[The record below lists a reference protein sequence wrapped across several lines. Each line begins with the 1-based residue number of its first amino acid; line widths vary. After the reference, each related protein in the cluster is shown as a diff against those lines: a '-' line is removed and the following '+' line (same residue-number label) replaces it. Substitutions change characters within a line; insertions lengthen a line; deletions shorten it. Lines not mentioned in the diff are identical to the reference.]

1 MTFVRKRSLRPPT
14 VRGWVM
20 VALIGLAVLA
30 LTAAG
35 YVAYLIQEGR
45 VEIRVDESLLAQAEE
60 LRVLADNGVDP
71 ETGARF
77 DSPEDLVRE
86 ATGRT
91 VPARNG
97 GTLGLVDGSLA
108 YTSPVAP
115 VSLEDDAELVRAL
128 EGMDIQE
135 PVFRTV
141 TTESTVYRVAYVPV
155 TAVAA
160 ESPQPDTSS
169 ASLVLAYDL
178 SAEKR
183 AFSEIFLIYAAVS
196 AALVLVISA
205 VAWVVAGRLLRPVR
219 VLADAARS
227 IGRED
232 LSERIPVRGNDDLA
246 EMTRSVNGM
255 LERLEAAF
263 TAQRQLVNDV
273 SHELR
278 TPLTV
283 ISGHL
288 EVMEIEDWCDVRD
301 TRELALDEIERMNR
315 VIDDLLTLATTE
327 QPGFVRV
334 EPTEIGPL
342 MEEVFD
348 KVSAL
353 GPQQWV
359 LDQRTGGE
367 AELDRQRITQAVLQ
381 LAANAAKFAPDDST
395 VCLGSQ
401 RVLDGVEFW
410 VRDEGPGIAEE
421 DRRRIFERFERVNFS
436 APGAGLGLPIV
447 AAIARAHGGEVRCE
461 SGSGD
466 GEGTSFVIKLPS
478 EPTDSGEA
486 GHD

>member
-1 MTFVRKRSLRPPT
+1 MTPLRRWSLRPPT

-35 YVAYLIQEGR
+35 YVAYLIQESR
-45 VEIRVDESLLAQAEE
+45 VEARVDESLLAQAEE

-71 ETGARF
+71 ETGERF

-97 GTLGLVDGSLA
+97 GTLGLVEGSLA

-115 VSLEDDAELVRAL
+115 ISLEEDAELVRAL
-128 EGMDIQE
+128 EGMDTHE

-141 TTESTVYRVAYVPV
+141 TTETTVYRVAYVPV
-155 TAVAA
+155 AAVAEDGGEPGA
-160 ESPQPDTSS
+160 SS
-169 ASLVLAYDL
+169 ASLALAYDL

-196 AALVLVISA
+196 AALVVVISA

-246 EMTRSVNGM
+246 EMTRAVNGM

-288 EVMEIEDWCDVRD
+288 EVMNIEDQEDVTE
-301 TRELALDEIERMNR
+301 TRELALDEIVRMNR

-327 QPGFVRV
+327 HPEFVRP
-334 EPTEIGPL
+334 EPTELGPL
-342 MEEVFD
+342 MEEVFE
-348 KVSAL
+348 KASAL
-353 GPQQWV
+353 GAQQWV
-359 LDQRTGGE
+359 LERTARGE
-367 AELDRQRITQAVLQ
+367 AEVDRQRLTQALLQ
-381 LAANAAKFAPDDST
+381 LAANAAKFAPEDST
-395 VCLGSQ
+395 VHLGSR
-401 RVLDGVEFW
+401 RVLNGVEFW

-421 DRRRIFERFERVNFS
+421 DLTRIFERFERVDSS

-447 AAIARAHGGEVRCE
+447 AAIARSHWGEVRCE
-461 SGSGD
+461 SAP
-466 GEGTSFVIKLPS
+466 GEGASFVLRLPS
-478 EPTDSGEA
+478 ERPAPGSSGA
-486 GHD
+486 R

>member
-1 MTFVRKRSLRPPT
+1 MTSARRRSLRPLT
-14 VRGWVM
+14 VRGWII

-30 LTAAG
+30 LTTAG
-35 YVAYLIQEGR
+35 YVAYLIQESR
-45 VEIRVDESLLAQAEE
+45 VEARVDESLLAQAEE

-71 ETGARF
+71 ETGERF
-77 DSPEDLVRE
+77 DSPEDLIRE

-97 GTLGLVDGSLA
+97 GTLGLVDGALA

-115 VSLEDDAELVRAL
+115 ISLEDDAELVRAL
-128 EGMDIQE
+128 EAMDTQE

-141 TTESTVYRVAYVPV
+141 TTETTVYRVAYVPV
-155 TAVAA
+155 AAVTEEGEEPGPA
-160 ESPQPDTSS
+160 S
-169 ASLVLAYDL
+169 ASLGLAYDL

-263 TAQRQLVNDV
+263 SAQRQLANDV

-288 EVMEIEDWCDVRD
+288 EVMDLEDREDVRE
-301 TRELALDEIERMNR
+301 TRALSLDEIGRMNR

-327 QPGFVRV
+327 HPEFVRP
-334 EPTEIGPL
+334 EPTELGPL
-342 MEEVFD
+342 MDDVFE

-359 LDQRTGGE
+359 LERRAGGQ
-367 AELDRQRITQAVLQ
+367 ADLDRQRLTQAVLQ
-381 LAANAAKFAPDDST
+381 LAANAVKFAPEHST
-395 VCLGSQ
+395 VHLGS
-401 RVLDGVEFW
+401 RRIPDGVEFW
-410 VRDEGPGIAEE
+410 VRDEGPGVAEE
-421 DRRRIFERFERVNFS
+421 NSRRIFERFERVDS
-436 APGAGLGLPIV
+436 SVQGSGLGLPIV
-447 AAIARAHGGEVRCE
+447 EAIARAHGGQARCE
-461 SGSGD
+461 SVL
-466 GEGTSFVIKLPS
+466 GEGASFVLRLPA
-478 EPTDSGEA
+478 ERPVLGEHGA
-486 GHD
+486 QPS